1 MAKDIIHDAV
11 KNALIKDGWT
21 IIADPYIITYGDDKL
36 YVDLAAEYPIA
47 AERNGRKIA
56 VEIKS
61 FVGRSPLHD
70 FEVAL
75 GQYMLYLGLLEL
87 TEPERKLYLAIN
99 HIVYNTLFQQ
109 QTFQVILQRFQLSL
123 LVVNVITQE
132 VEQWIN

>member
-1 MAKDIIHDAV
+1 MAKDIIHDVV
-11 KNALIKDGWT
+11 KTALIKDGWT
-21 IIADPYIITYGDDKL
+21 VTADPYIITYGDDNL
-36 YVDLAAEYPIA
+36 YVDLAAERSIA
-47 AERNGRKIA
+47 AEREGRKIA

-87 TEPERKLYLAIN
+87 TEPDRKLYLAVS
-99 HIVYNTLFQQ
+99 HLVYHLLFQQ
-109 QTFQVILQRFQLSL
+109 PTFQAIRQRFHISL
-123 LVVNVITQE
+123 LVVNIVTQE